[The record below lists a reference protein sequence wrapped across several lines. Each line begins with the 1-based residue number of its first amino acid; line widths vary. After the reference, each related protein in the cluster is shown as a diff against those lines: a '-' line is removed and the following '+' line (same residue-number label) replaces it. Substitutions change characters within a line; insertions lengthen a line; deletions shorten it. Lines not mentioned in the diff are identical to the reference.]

1 MSVLFTKLTLFM
13 NSSSLKVPSS
23 FQEFILFALCAILSC
38 HTAKRVLFSTK
49 SVTGYVAEVSNLFS
63 LIGVSKYELCKQLLG

>member
-13 NSSSLKVPSS
+13 NSPSLKLSSS

-49 SVTGYVAEVSNLFS
+49 SVTGDCAEVSNLFS
-63 LIGVSKYELCKQLLG
+63 LIGVSMYELYKQLLG